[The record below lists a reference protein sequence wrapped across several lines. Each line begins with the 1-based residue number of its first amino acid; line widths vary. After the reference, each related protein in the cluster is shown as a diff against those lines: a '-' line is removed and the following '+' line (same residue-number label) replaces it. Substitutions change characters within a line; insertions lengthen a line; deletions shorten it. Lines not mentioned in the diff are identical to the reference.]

1 MHRRVRRIT
10 RSGKVSRLS
19 RAPGLT
25 ITRSE
30 SREHFE
36 PGVATR
42 NAAAGIAYDN
52 GKERAVILGCDRW
65 RLIAGVGCAGN
76 FDSVLPPLVGKGRVA
91 AGTDNKFR
99 SGADRDALI
108 ARLSEAVD
116 VLNHERASADVR
128 SPRETA
134 ETKALFGEL
143 ARVAAGVLASHERLV
158 SSTTIE
164 RDRLEAA
171 VRRADKP
178 DAVANQYAA
187 VSQAKQPG
195 TLSVTG

>member
-1 MHRRVRRIT
+1 MSYQTASTLTPRVEAA
-10 RSGKVSRLS
+10 KRL
-19 RAPGLT
+19 L
-25 ITRSE
+25 
-30 SREHFE
+30 REIERHANSAIE
-36 PGVATR
+36 TL
-42 NAAAGIAYDN
+42 NAGDAARFLSVVD
-52 GKERAVILGCDRW
+52 ERE
-65 RLIAGVGCAGN
+65 
-76 FDSVLPPLVGKGRVA
+76 
-91 AGTDNKFR
+91 
-99 SGADRDALI
+99 ALI

-134 ETKALFGEL
+134 ETEALFGEL
-143 ARVAAGVLASHERLV
+143 ARVAAGVLAAHERLV
-158 SSTTIE
+158 SSTTVE